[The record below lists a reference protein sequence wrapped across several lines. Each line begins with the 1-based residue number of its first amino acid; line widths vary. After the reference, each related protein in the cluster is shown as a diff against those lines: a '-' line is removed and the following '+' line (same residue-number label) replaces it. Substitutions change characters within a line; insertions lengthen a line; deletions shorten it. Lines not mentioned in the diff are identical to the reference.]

1 MKPYRMLAIVASG
14 ALLSLAYANAK
25 KAWDGSYTQSTL
37 RYLIYSND
45 LDEAQPPT
53 RSDQRVSV
61 AVTGELARQM
71 FESIGP
77 DLKLACGT
85 TLGMRQ
91 RQRGDVDCS
100 YDKDQPKSPYTCH
113 FGIDLR
119 NGKSIAGATC

>member
-1 MKPYRMLAIVASG
+1 MHICLLAAAAAAV
-14 ALLSLAYANAK
+14 SLAYAGTK
-25 KAWDGSYTQSTL
+25 KVWDGNYAPSTI

-45 LDEAQPPT
+45 LDEAQAP
-53 RSDQRVSV
+53 RRADQRLAV
-61 AVTGELARQM
+61 AITGDLARQM
-71 FESIGP
+71 FEAIGP
-77 DLKLACGT
+77 DLKEACGT

-119 NGKSIAGATC
+119 KGKSIAGSTC

>member
-1 MKPYRMLAIVASG
+1 MKPRRTLALIATAAMFTLACAST
-14 ALLSLAYANAK
+14 K
-25 KAWDGSYTQSTL
+25 KAWDGSYKTSSL
-37 RYLIYSND
+37 HYLLYSND

-53 RSDQRVSV
+53 RADQRLSV

-71 FESIGP
+71 FEAIGP

-85 TLGMRQ
+85 TQGMRQ

-100 YDKDQPKSPYTCH
+100 YDKDQSASPYTCH

>member
-1 MKPYRMLAIVASG
+1 MKPYRTLAIVTSAALFSLTYAS
-14 ALLSLAYANAK
+14 AK

-100 YDKDQPKSPYTCH
+100 YDKDQPASPYTCH

>member
-1 MKPYRMLAIVASG
+1 MKSYRTLTILASA
-14 ALLSLAYANAK
+14 AMFSLAYASAK

-37 RYLIYSND
+37 HYLIYSND

-53 RSDQRVSV
+53 RSDQRLSV

-100 YDKDQPKSPYTCH
+100 YDKDQPDSPYTCH

>member
-1 MKPYRMLAIVASG
+1 MKPYRMLAILAS
-14 ALLSLAYANAK
+14 AAVFSAAFASAK
-25 KAWDGSYTQSTL
+25 KAWDGSYTRSTF

-53 RSDQRVSV
+53 RADQRVSV
-61 AVTGELARQM
+61 AITGELARQM

-77 DLKLACGT
+77 DLKPACGT

-100 YDKDQPKSPYTCH
+100 YDKDEPASPYTCH

>member
-1 MKPYRMLAIVASG
+1 MKPYRILAIAAS
-14 ALLSLAYANAK
+14 AAAFSLAYASAK
-25 KAWDGSYTQSTL
+25 KVWDGSYTQSTL
-37 RYLIYSND
+37 HYLIYSND

-53 RSDQRVSV
+53 RSDQRLSV
-61 AVTGELARQM
+61 AVTGELAQQM

-77 DLKLACGT
+77 DLKLSCGT

-100 YDKDQPKSPYTCH
+100 YDKDRPSSPYTCH